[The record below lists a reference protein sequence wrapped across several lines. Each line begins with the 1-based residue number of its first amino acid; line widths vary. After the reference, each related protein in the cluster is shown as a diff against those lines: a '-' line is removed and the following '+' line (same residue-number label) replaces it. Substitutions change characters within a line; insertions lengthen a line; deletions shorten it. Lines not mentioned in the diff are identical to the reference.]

1 MMWRAGR
8 FDALIYGI
16 EPAYLLGQKYT
27 RALGEIFNYLEY
39 AGMEEL
45 EYMKEEWHG
54 LMKYILEKETIKYY
68 SQQKLQG

>member
-1 MMWRAGR
+1 MMWRAGH
-8 FDALIYGI
+8 FDALMYGI

-27 RALGEIFNYLEY
+27 RGLGELFNYLEY

-45 EYMKEEWHG
+45 EYMKEELHG